1 MISLNDKLEPR
12 SNDWSQCIFGSFRGN
27 KRPLC
32 EIKFVVTNWLK
43 PAVRYLYVRSFF
55 RIFIESFSSHTA
67 KKKAVTFYEIER
79 TVIDTFFSQF
89 TAHGGL
95 YIAAYVILKM
105 KNPPKNCDKHGK
117 FSSRAPIVAN
127 I

>member
-1 MISLNDKLEPR
+1 MSK
-12 SNDWSQCIFGSFRGN
+12 
-27 KRPLC
+27 
-32 EIKFVVTNWLK
+32 V
-43 PAVRYLYVRSFF
+43 F
-55 RIFIESFSSHTA
+55 RIFTESFGSHTA

-95 YIAAYVILKM
+95 YSAVYVVLKM
-105 KNPPKNCDKHGK
+105 KNSPKNCDKHGK
-117 FSSRAPIVAN
+117 YSSRSPIVEN